1 MKKIFAVLAASIAAG
16 FTSMAAQAAPVDFVS
31 YASGNEHGIASG
43 VVGTPSVNINTVNMT
58 LLSNY
63 NPYFDDVDLLSRKPG
78 GLGVCRSLFT
88 NVNGVPNQCNPGS
101 DDSIDGDNGINEYI
115 KILFTDG
122 PYDVRLLSF
131 NDGQHNGLNS
141 NNVGQVTYMI
151 LDALGGILSSATT
164 TFANLV
170 AMAAAGA
177 FLNIAGIGFEFFDT
191 EFYVDTVSDV
201 PIPAALPLLLSGLAG
216 LGFAGRRKKAS

>member
-1 MKKIFAVLAASIAAG
+1 MKKIFAFLAASIASG
-16 FTSMAAQAAPVDFVS
+16 VVSMAAQAAPVDFVS
-31 YASGNEHGIASG
+31 YASGNEHGVISG
-43 VVGTPSVNINTVNMT
+43 TSVNIGGVNMT

-63 NPYFDDVDLLSRKPG
+63 NPYFDDVDARSRKPG
-78 GLGVCRSLFT
+78 GLGVCRVLAT
-88 NVNGVPNQCNPGS
+88 VNKPNQCNPGS
-101 DDSIDGDNGINEYI
+101 DDSIDGDGGINEYI
-115 KILFTDG
+115 KILFDDG
-122 PYDVRLLSF
+122 PYDVRQLSF
-131 NDGQHNGLNS
+131 NDGQHNSLNF

-170 AMAAAGA
+170 ALAAAGS
-177 FLNIAGIGFEFFDT
+177 FLHVAGMGFEFADT

-216 LGFAGRRKKAS
+216 LGFAARRKKVR

>member
-1 MKKIFAVLAASIAAG
+1 MKKIFAFLAASIASG
-16 FTSMAAQAAPVDFVS
+16 VVSMAAQAAPVDFVS
-31 YASGNEHGIASG
+31 YASGNEHGIPSG
-43 VVGTPSVNINTVNMT
+43 TVGSSNVTINSVKLT

-63 NPYFDDVDLLSRKPG
+63 NPYFDDVDNVSRKPG
-78 GLGVCRSLFT
+78 GLGVCRSLGT
-88 NVNGVPNQCNPGS
+88 IGNASNQCVPGS
-101 DDSIDGDNGINEYI
+101 DDSIDGSGGINEYV

-122 PYDVRLLSF
+122 PFDVRQLSF
-131 NDGQHNGLNS
+131 NDGQHNGLNA

-170 AMAAAGA
+170 AMAAAGS
-177 FLNIAGIGFEFFDT
+177 FLQVAGMGFQFADT

-201 PIPAALPLLLSGLAG
+201 PLPAALPLLLSGLAG
-216 LGFAGRRKKAS
+216 LGFAARRKKVR